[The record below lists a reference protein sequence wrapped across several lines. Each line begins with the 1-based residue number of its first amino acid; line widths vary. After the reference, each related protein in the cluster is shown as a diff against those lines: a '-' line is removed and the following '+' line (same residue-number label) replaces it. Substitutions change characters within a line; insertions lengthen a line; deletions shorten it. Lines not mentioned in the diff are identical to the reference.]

1 MTSTQR
7 KRRRRGRGRAS
18 SKALLGLSVVIA
30 LAVLAGLSAVGYVVS
45 IAASAPPLS
54 SLKPEDP
61 GSFTTIVARDG
72 EQLGVIQ
79 NDELRKPISSTEI
92 PDVLKQATVAI
103 EDERFY
109 EHKGID
115 YQGVIRAA
123 VKNLSSKKT
132 VQGGSTITMQLI
144 RNLYIDDERTYSRKI
159 KEAKLAEEL
168 ENAHPGRKGKEWI
181 LNEYLNAV
189 PYGTV
194 GGQSAIGVWA
204 AAKMY
209 FDKAPKDLELH
220 EAALI
225 AGIPQAT
232 DSYNP
237 IRHDAAATGRRNE
250 VLRRMASVGYIT
262 PGEAQEAIDR
272 PLDLNPSSYFQAR
285 REKFF
290 FDYVQDQLFDALG
303 AAKVRAGGLRVRT
316 TIDLKKQKAARD
328 AIAGRLGGIG
338 PSGAV
343 VTINPKNGE
352 ILAMASSANYSSAK
366 YNLAAQGR
374 RQPGSSFKTMA
385 LMAAIKRGIDP
396 DSTSYVSKPLK
407 FTDPAWGPIEVKT
420 YDNSYSGSISL
431 TRATLKSD
439 NSVYTQLA
447 LDVGPQSVKQT
458 AYEMGITTKL
468 DGYPAETLGG
478 LTIGVSPLEMANAYA
493 TIASGGYRNRP
504 IAITK
509 IRLRDGTTLEGKDLP
524 KKLRPKRVKV
534 FKDGVTSEVTRILK
548 MNVESGTGTKA
559 QIGCSAAGKTGTTD
573 KHSDAWFV
581 GYTPRLAT
589 SVWVGYPKA
598 QIYMTS
604 EYHGSSVAGGT
615 YPAEIWGDYMRKA
628 KGGYCGEFPKPKE
641 PLAFTK
647 FFGKY
652 ATGKS
657 STGSGYD
664 QYNGGQYVPPSNGGA
679 VAPAPSDEK
688 KKKDDGEGNGN
699 GGGNNGNGNGNGNG
713 TQEFDPDL
721 YESPP
726 QEAPGT
732 PEGGAS
738 PETDG

>member
-18 SKALLGLSVVIA
+18 SKALLGVSVLVA
-30 LAVLAGLSAVGYVVS
+30 LGVLAGLSAVGYVVS

-61 GSFTTIVARDG
+61 GSFTTIYSRD
-72 EQLGVIQ
+72 QKLLGVIQ
-79 NDELRKPISSTEI
+79 NDELRREVASTEI
-92 PDVLKQATVAI
+92 PEVLKQATVAI

-144 RNLYIDDERTYSRKI
+144 RNLYIEDERTYERKI

-168 ENAHPGRKGKEWI
+168 ENAHPGRQGKEWI

-189 PYGTV
+189 PYGTA

-237 IRHDAAATGRRNE
+237 IRHGAAATNRRNE
-250 VLRRMASVGYIT
+250 VLRKMAKVGYIT
-262 PGEAQEAIDR
+262 ESEAQEAIGR
-272 PLDLNPSSYFQAR
+272 GLDLNPSNYFRAR

-290 FDYVQDQLFDALG
+290 FDYVQDQLFSVLG
-303 AAKVRAGGLRVRT
+303 AGKVRAGGLRVTT
-316 TIDLKKQKAARD
+316 TIDLKKQKAARE
-328 AIAGRLGGIG
+328 AISGRLGGVG

-343 VTINPKNGE
+343 VTIDPKNGE
-352 ILAMASSANYSSAK
+352 ILAMASSANYAEAK

-385 LMAAIKRGIDP
+385 LVAAIDRGIDP
-396 DSTSYVSKPLK
+396 DATSYVSKPLK
-407 FTDPAWGPIEVKT
+407 FKDPQWGPIEVKT

-439 NSVYTQLA
+439 NAVYTQLA
-447 LDVGPQSVKQT
+447 LDLGPQSVKQT
-458 AYEMGITTKL
+458 AHRMGITTKL

-493 TIASGGYRNRP
+493 TLASGGIRNRP

-509 IRLRDGTTLEGKDLP
+509 IRLRDRTVLEGKDLP
-524 KKLRPKRVKV
+524 KKLRPKRVRV
-534 FKDGVTSEVTRILK
+534 FKDGVTAEVTRILK

-559 QIGCSAAGKTGTTD
+559 QIGCAAAGKTGTTD

-604 EYHGSSVAGGT
+604 EYGGSSVAGGT
-615 YPAEIWGDYMRKA
+615 FPAEIWGDYMRKA

-641 PLAFTK
+641 PVAYTK
-647 FFGKY
+647 WFGKY

-657 STGSGYD
+657 STGSGSFD
-664 QYNGGQYVPPSNGGA
+664 QSNGGQYVPPSNGGGSPSS
-679 VAPAPSDEK
+679 PAPTEEK
-688 KKKDDGEGNGN
+688 KKDN
-699 GGGNNGNGNGNGNG
+699 GGGGGGGG
-713 TQEFDPDL
+713 DQEFDPNL

-732 PEGGAS
+732 PEGGVS
-738 PETDG
+738 PDG